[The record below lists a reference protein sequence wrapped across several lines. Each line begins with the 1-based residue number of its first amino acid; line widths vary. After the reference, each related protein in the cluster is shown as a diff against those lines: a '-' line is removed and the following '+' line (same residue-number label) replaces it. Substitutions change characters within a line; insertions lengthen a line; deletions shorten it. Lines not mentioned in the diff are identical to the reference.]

1 MGGGGDVEMTPA
13 LVGDALV
20 RLRRAQGQLAGVV
33 RAIEGGG
40 DCAEVLTQL
49 YPEPA
54 AFFRGR
60 LASTA
65 QGGSAVV

>member
-1 MGGGGDVEMTPA
+1 
-13 LVGDALV
+13 V
-20 RLRRAQGQLAGVV
+20 RLDSASNTRLEAVIFTLL
-33 RAIEGGG
+33 
-40 DCAEVLTQL
+40 AEVLTQL

>member
-1 MGGGGDVEMTPA
+1 MRQENASHAHLESVILD
-13 LVGDALV
+13 LL
-20 RLRRAQGQLAGVV
+20 
-33 RAIEGGG
+33 
-40 DCAEVLTQL
+40 AEVLTQL

-65 QGGSAVV
+65 QGESAVV